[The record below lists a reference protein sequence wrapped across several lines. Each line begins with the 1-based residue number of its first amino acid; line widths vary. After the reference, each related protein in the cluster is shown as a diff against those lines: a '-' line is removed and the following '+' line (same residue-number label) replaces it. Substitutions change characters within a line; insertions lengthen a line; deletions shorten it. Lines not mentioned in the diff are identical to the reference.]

1 MKNKM
6 ELSKTIESIANI
18 KRVTNWQCRYLGSP
32 EDPIAQ
38 LAGRRTHAEIYCNR
52 FFITP
57 INKDKMEYRVELAVE
72 VATKVKKIYRGD
84 KLTFSGE
91 PRLIKGIGSI
101 EIFAIIAVDSMQI
114 PKQWLGKIF
123 KSLLINFAL

>member
-1 MKNKM
+1 
-6 ELSKTIESIANI
+6 
-18 KRVTNWQCRYLGSP
+18 
-32 EDPIAQ
+32 
-38 LAGRRTHAEIYCNR
+38 
-52 FFITP
+52 
-57 INKDKMEYRVELAVE
+57 MEYRVELAVE